1 MTADNLAAYR
11 AKRSTDRTPEPFGG
25 ELQATPGNLFVV
37 HKHAARQL
45 HFDLRLEMD
54 GVLRSW
60 AVPKGPSYDMNDKR
74 LAVKVE
80 DHPIEYGDFEG
91 VIPAG
96 NYGAGGV
103 IVWDRG
109 EWLPLED
116 WREGLEKGKLLFEL
130 KGYKLHGK
138 WTLVKIKKSEKEW
151 LLIKERD
158 QYAKSPGDVF
168 NEESVLSGLTVEE
181 VKAGDG
187 PVAQLRKVIGAEDK
201 VSRERVDPY
210 KVEPMHCESQDDA
223 FTRDGWLFELKL
235 DGYRLIASK
244 SRGEALLLTRNGND
258 YTSVFPEIARAVKA
272 LPCDDCIID
281 GEVVVLD
288 DKGLPSFSR
297 LQKRGRLSSPVEI
310 NRAAVE
316 YPATFYTFDL
326 IAYEDFDVRPL
337 PLTRRKELLKDL
349 VPALGAVRYL
359 DHIEREGEAFLE
371 QVKAMGLE
379 GIIAKKGT
387 SKYRGGRAGDWIKI
401 KTEKTG
407 DFVIVGFTKPG
418 GSRAHLGALQLAD
431 WVDGALV
438 YAGRVGTGFTE
449 NLLKELHSLLEPI
462 VRKDPLCAGPVFA
475 PGGEA
480 LPSEKIP
487 ETKTTVWTEAVHVCE
502 VRFREV
508 TPDGLLRHASF
519 IRMRADKRAHECERR
534 GWSGRREAGG
544 GRREEEGGKK
554 EAGRGKREEGS
565 GKTEEGSGKTEEGSG
580 KGTTAESTTPGVA
593 GGEMPSGRVV
603 RERVHVD
610 ATATHQPPP
619 PPAKAPVEKKVA
631 FSNLNK
637 VYWPADKYTKGDLIE
652 YYRAVSRWLL
662 PYLINRPVVLTRY
675 PDGIDGKSFYQKD
688 APVFAPEWIRTTPV
702 WSEDTQREI
711 RFFVCDDQESLLY
724 LANMGSIPIHIW
736 ASRCG
741 SLELPDWCVIDLDP
755 KDAPFS
761 AVIRCAQV
769 LHRVCDSVALP
780 NYIKTTGKTGLHIM
794 LPLGRQVTYE
804 QSRMLGEL
812 LARFVLKECADIAT
826 ITRHVT
832 KRGDKVYLD
841 YLQNRHG
848 QTIVAPYSVRPLL
861 GATVSMPL
869 IWEEVNDTLDPR
881 NFTIRNAIGRLEKM
895 GTDPVRQVIDEKPN
909 LARILDSLAQLWAE
923 QSPKPS

>member
-1 MTADNLAAYR
+1 VKPSPSDQNESASSTPDNLAAYR

-25 ELQATPGNLFVV
+25 AVAGSPGNLFVV

-91 VIPAG
+91 VIPPG

-109 EWLPLED
+109 EWVPLED

-158 QYAKSPGDVF
+158 QYVTTPGDVF

-181 VKAGDG
+181 VKAGDS
-187 PVAQLRKVIGAEDK
+187 PAAQLRKVLAAEENA
-201 VSRERVDPY
+201 VRGRVDPN
-210 KVEPMHCESQDDA
+210 KVEPMHCETQDNA

-244 SRGEALLLTRNGND
+244 SKGEALLLTRNGND
-258 YTSVFPEIARAVKA
+258 YTSVFPEIAKAVKA
-272 LPCDDCIID
+272 LPCDECIID

-288 DKGLPSFSR
+288 EKGLPSFSR
-297 LQKRGRLSSPVEI
+297 LQKRGRLSSPLEI
-310 NRAAVE
+310 GRAAVE
-316 YPATFYTFDL
+316 LPATFYTFDL

-337 PLTRRKELLKDL
+337 PLIRRKQLLKDL
-349 VPALGAVRYL
+349 VPALGALRYL
-359 DHIEREGEAFLE
+359 DHIECQGEAVLE

-379 GIIAKKGT
+379 GIIAKKAT
-387 SKYRGGRAGDWIKI
+387 SKYRAGRGGDWIKI

-407 DFVIVGFTKPG
+407 DFVIVGFTQPN

-438 YAGRVGTGFTE
+438 YAGRVGTGFSE
-449 NLLKELHSLLEPI
+449 SLLKELHALLEPI
-462 VRKDPLCAGPVFA
+462 IRKDPLCAGPVFS
-475 PGGEA
+475 PGSEP

-487 ETKTTVWTEAVHVCE
+487 ETKTTVWTDAVHVCE
-502 VRFREV
+502 VRYREV
-508 TPDGLLRHASF
+508 TPDGLLRHAAF
-519 IRMRADKRAHECERR
+519 LRLRTDKRAHDCERQ
-534 GWSGRREAGG
+534 GWVREPGSDRREAG
-544 GRREEEGGKK
+544 
-554 EAGRGKREEGS
+554 S
-565 GKTEEGSGKTEEGSG
+565 GKEEADDVG
-580 KGTTAESTTPGVA
+580 APGVP
-593 GGEMPSGRVV
+593 GGELPSGRVV

-610 ATATHQPPP
+610 ATATHEPPP
-619 PPAKAPVEKKVA
+619 PPAKAPVEKKIA

-637 VYWPADKYTKGDLIE
+637 VFWPAEKYTKGDLIE
-652 YYRAVSRWLL
+652 YYRAVSKWLL

-711 RFFVCDDQESLLY
+711 KFFVCDDEESLLY

-761 AVIRCAQV
+761 AVIRCAEV

-780 NYIKTTGKTGLHIM
+780 NYVKTTGKTGLHIM
-794 LPLGRQVTYE
+794 LPLGRQCTYE

-848 QTIVAPYSVRPLL
+848 QTIVAPYSVRPLP

-869 IWEEVNDTLDPR
+869 VWDEVNGDLDPK
-881 NFTIRNAIGRLEKM
+881 NYTIRNAIDRLEKM
-895 GTDPVRQVIDEKPN
+895 GTDPVRAVIDEKPN
-909 LARILDSLAQLWAE
+909 LARILENLAERWA
-923 QSPKPS
+923 QQFTSAN

>member
-1 MTADNLAAYR
+1 MEKSPDDSDTPASKAEDNLAAYR

-25 ELQATPGNLFVV
+25 AVSATAGNLFVV

-138 WTLVKIKKSEKEW
+138 WTLVKIKKSDKDW

-158 QYAKSPGDVF
+158 QYVASPGDVF

-181 VKAGDG
+181 VKAGDNLA
-187 PVAQLRKVIGAEDK
+187 AQLRKALAAEEK
-201 VSRERVDPY
+201 TVRGRVDPY
-210 KVEPMHCESQDDA
+210 KVEAMHCETQDEA

-258 YTSVFPEIARAVKA
+258 YTAVFPEIAKAVKA

-297 LQKRGRLSSPVEI
+297 LQKRGRLSSPLEI
-310 NRAAVE
+310 GRAAVE
-316 YPATFYTFDL
+316 LPATFYTFDL

-337 PLTRRKELLKDL
+337 PLSRRKELLKDL

-359 DHIEREGEAFLE
+359 DHIEREGEAVLQ

-379 GIIAKKGT
+379 GIIAKKAA
-387 SKYRGGRAGDWIKI
+387 SKYRSGRVGDWIKI

-407 DFVIVGFTKPG
+407 DFVIVGFTKPS

-431 WVDGALV
+431 WVDGTLV
-438 YAGRVGTGFTE
+438 YAGRVGTGFSE
-449 NLLKELHSLLEPI
+449 SLLKELHALLDPI
-462 VRKDPLCAGPVFA
+462 VRGDPLCAGPVYS
-475 PGGEA
+475 PESEP

-487 ETKTTVWTEAVHVCE
+487 ETKTTVWTDAVHVCE
-502 VRFREV
+502 VRYREV
-508 TPDGLLRHASF
+508 TPDGLLRHAAF
-519 IRMRADKRAHECERR
+519 LRMRTDKRAHECERQ
-534 GWSGRREAGG
+534 GWLR
-544 GRREEEGGKK
+544 
-554 EAGRGKREEGS
+554 
-565 GKTEEGSGKTEEGSG
+565 
-580 KGTTAESTTPGVA
+580 STPIASDENVGVA
-593 GGEMPSGRVV
+593 GGELPSGRVV

-610 ATATHQPPP
+610 STATHEPPV
-619 PPAKAPVEKKVA
+619 PPAKAPVEKKIA

-637 VYWPADKYTKGDLIE
+637 LYWPADKYTKGDLIE
-652 YYRAVSRWLL
+652 YYRAVSKWLL

-688 APVFAPEWIRTTPV
+688 APVFAPEWIRTTPI

-711 RFFVCDDQESLLY
+711 KFFVCDDEESLLY

-780 NYIKTTGKTGLHIM
+780 NYVKTTGKTGLHIM
-794 LPLGRQVTYE
+794 LPLGRQCTYE

-848 QTIVAPYSVRPLL
+848 QTIVAPYSVRPLP

-869 IWEEVNDTLDPR
+869 VWAEVNHSLDPK
-881 NFTIRNAIGRLEKM
+881 NFTIRNAIERMEKM
-895 GTDPVRQVIDEKPN
+895 GNDPVRAVIDEKPN
-909 LARILDSLAQLWAE
+909 LASILGNLAQLWAQ
-923 QSPKPS
+923 QSPNTT